1 MALFDVSCILIEKHI
16 KHDQEVS
23 NKYKL
28 SNNLKV
34 RRHFVGTTF
43 SSHLIFL
50 FIYLI
55 VFNVLIFFQIK
66 MLPSSSQKHLRTV
79 AF

>member
-28 SNNLKV
+28 SNNLKE

-43 SSHLIFL
+43 LL
-50 FIYLI
+50 
-55 VFNVLIFFQIK
+55 VIFF
-66 MLPSSSQKHLRTV
+66 
-79 AF
+79 